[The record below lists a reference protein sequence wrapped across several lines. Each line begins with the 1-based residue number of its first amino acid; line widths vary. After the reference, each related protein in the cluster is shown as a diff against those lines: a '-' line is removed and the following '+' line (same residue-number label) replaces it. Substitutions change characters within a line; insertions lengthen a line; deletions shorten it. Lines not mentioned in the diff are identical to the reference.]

1 MADETGALLGLYERP
16 EDVAEALDRLRAAGF
31 ARSDVEV
38 LSDSPYPEGA
48 FGEEPVR
55 HRLYVFPFV
64 GAACGFVVGL
74 LLTIGTQISYPLVT
88 GGKPILSIPP
98 MINVLYEG
106 TMLGAIIF
114 TFIGVLFESRLPDF
128 RPTPYDPR
136 ISEGCL
142 GVVVRRTARPARE
155 AREALRAAG
164 ALDIVPHEPVRE
176 EERDALAARR

>member
-114 TFIGVLFESRLPDF
+114 TYATGQLVDAYGSFTIPFVIAGVLPLVGYAAFACIAGRI
-128 RPTPYDPR
+128 RP
-136 ISEGCL
+136 
-142 GVVVRRTARPARE
+142 VQ
-155 AREALRAAG
+155 
-164 ALDIVPHEPVRE
+164 LDI
-176 EERDALAARR
+176 AAHQ